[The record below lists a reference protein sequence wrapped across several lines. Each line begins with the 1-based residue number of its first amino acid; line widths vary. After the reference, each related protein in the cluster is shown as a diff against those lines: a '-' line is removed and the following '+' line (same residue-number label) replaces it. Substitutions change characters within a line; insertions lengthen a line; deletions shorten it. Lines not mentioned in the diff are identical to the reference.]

1 MKNPSAYC
9 PGLFIPRFIP
19 LIIALVLAL
28 GGCARGRSFHR
39 DEARARRAAAEAPR
53 ATASVERSR
62 SREEAGPGTARAVQ
76 VGRYILF
83 RLHWTRADDMAA
95 TLAPILQ
102 ARYGPGAAVVP
113 HVPSNTLIFR

>member
-1 MKNPSAYC
+1 MKNPPVRCAR
-9 PGLFIPRFIP
+9 LLVP
-19 LIIALVLAL
+19 LLAALVLAL
-28 GGCARGRSFHR
+28 GGCSPRRSLR
-39 DEARARRAAAEAPR
+39 PDYARRLDAPADTPR
-53 ATASVERSR
+53 ATSSVESPRPR
-62 SREEAGPGTARAVQ
+62 AETGPGTERAVQ